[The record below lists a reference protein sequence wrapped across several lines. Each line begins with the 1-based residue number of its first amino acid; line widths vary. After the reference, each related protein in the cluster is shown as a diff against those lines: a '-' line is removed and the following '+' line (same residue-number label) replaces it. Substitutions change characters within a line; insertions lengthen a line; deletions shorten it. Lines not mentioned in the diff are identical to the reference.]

1 MKPSGS
7 KLWCYKYRLNGK
19 QMSLALG
26 TYPVTGLK
34 DARKVERRGRLE
46 TAHRLRSFAGR
57 VFGYAIWTSR
67 AKTDPTA
74 MISALR
80 TPKVTNNAAIVEAKP
95 LGSFMRELDAFE
107 GAHPLPFGTS
117 PHGSLRSSSDPME

>member
-1 MKPSGS
+1 
-7 KLWCYKYRLNGK
+7 
-19 QMSLALG
+19 MSLALG